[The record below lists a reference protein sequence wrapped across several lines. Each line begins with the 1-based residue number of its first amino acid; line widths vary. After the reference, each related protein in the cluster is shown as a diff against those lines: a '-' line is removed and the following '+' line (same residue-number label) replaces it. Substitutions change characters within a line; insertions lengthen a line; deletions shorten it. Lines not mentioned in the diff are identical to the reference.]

1 VTALPILILIFNILV
16 SSGISTLTPN
26 TPLKGQLAFIKKL
39 MQEFPDEMIVNRVEG
54 PTLRSFH
61 KLLSALDSL
70 EQWGLDKVPTS
81 EGELWLCEE
90 HAKEYK

>member
-1 VTALPILILIFNILV
+1 
-16 SSGISTLTPN
+16 
-26 TPLKGQLAFIKKL
+26 

-70 EQWGLDKVPTS
+70 EQWGLDQVPTS

-90 HAKEYK
+90 HAKDNNGNPDGDISKIYLRLSIEEIPSYIQSL